1 MSAAEQARAVRRGA
15 GLFTLDSRAVLE
27 VTGGDRVRWL
37 EGQVSNAVG
46 ALDPGGPRAGCL
58 ALLLTPQ
65 ARIVSDL
72 YVLVRPECF
81 WLDCDRAAAPRVL
94 ERLAKMVIADDVRLE
109 DRSAAVARLGL
120 EGPRAPEIL
129 AAVLTGPPELPPDGA
144 APARI
149 GDVELHVAA
158 FGWSGEPAFQ
168 LFVPRA
174 ACERVEDA
182 LREQGAGHGL
192 VQAQEAALEILRVE
206 AGTPRFGH
214 ELDEDALPA
223 ETGLLERAV
232 SFTKGCYTG
241 QEIVARMHAR
251 AQVKHRLVGL
261 RLEGEETP
269 EAGAVVEVDGRRVGE
284 VTSVA
289 RSPRVGAIALAFVA
303 RPHDAPGTVVSLGD
317 LRARVGSLPLVAPA
331 GRRA

>member
-72 YVLVRPECF
+72 YVLARPECF
-81 WLDCDRAAAPRVL
+81 WLDCDRAATSPVL
-94 ERLAKMVIADDVRLE
+94 ERLAKMVLADAVRLE
-109 DRSAAVARLGL
+109 DRSAAVARFAR

-129 AAVLTGPPELPPDGA
+129 AEVRAEAMELPRDGA

-158 FGWSGEPAFQ
+158 FGWSGEPAYQ

-174 ACERVEDA
+174 AGARVADA
-182 LREQGAGHGL
+182 LREAGRGRGL
-192 VQAQEAALEILRVE
+192 EQADQAVLEILRVE
-206 AGTPRFGH
+206 AGIPRFGH

-241 QEIVARMHAR
+241 QEIVARMHTR
-251 AQVKHRLVGL
+251 AQVKHQLVGL
-261 RLEGEETP
+261 RLDGDATP
-269 EAGAVVEVDGRRVGE
+269 EPGTDVEADGRRVGE
-284 VTSVA
+284 VTSAA
-289 RSPRVGAIALAFVA
+289 RSAQAGAIALAFVT
-303 RPHDAPGTVVSLGD
+303 RPHDVPGTVVSVGALQ
-317 LRARVGSLPLVAPA
+317 ARVAKLPLVAPSERGA
-331 GRRA
+331 